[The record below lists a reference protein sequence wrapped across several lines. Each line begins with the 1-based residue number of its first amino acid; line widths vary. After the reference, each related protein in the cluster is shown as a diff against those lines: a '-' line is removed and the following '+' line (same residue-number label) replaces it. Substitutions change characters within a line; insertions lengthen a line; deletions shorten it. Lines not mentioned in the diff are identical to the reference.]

1 MVNRINIFQPD
12 APMSYDDR
20 IKILKER
27 KREKKLHLTPS
38 ELKKADEI
46 LSSGKYLPKD
56 HIIYNLALMEIKKE
70 LVIDFILSKF
80 KTFRSSFS

>member
-1 MVNRINIFQPD
+1 MKNIYHSKLSAFKQIYAKNRNLEK
-12 APMSYDDR
+12 S
-20 IKILKER
+20 

-80 KTFRSSFS
+80 KAK